1 MSVPVLVI
9 HRATFYGRPSP
20 DNLKLSLLA
29 LIIIILL
36 YSLNNFPK
44 LIAKNSLVIQIVQR
58 HFAFSK

>member
-1 MSVPVLVI
+1 MSVLVLVI
-9 HRATFYGRPSP
+9 HRATFHGRPSP

-29 LIIIILL
+29 LIIIF

-44 LIAKNSLVIQIVQR
+44 LIAKNTLVIQIVQM